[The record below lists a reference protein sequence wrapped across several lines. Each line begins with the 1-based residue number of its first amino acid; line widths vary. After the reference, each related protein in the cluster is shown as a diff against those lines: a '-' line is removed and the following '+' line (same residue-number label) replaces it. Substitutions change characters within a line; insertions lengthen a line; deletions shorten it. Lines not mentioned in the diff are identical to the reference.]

1 MTVIDESTSSDE
13 YSDMEFVE
21 FLEFLVRIAFLK
33 YKEDPV
39 AQDQPIW
46 DKLALLLRDLMTL
59 FNKVYM
65 EVDHIPDEEEVG
77 LDLAKISK
85 TQLKKM
91 KTSLTSKDIAEFGS
105 YFMSKP
111 KTVIY

>member
-1 MTVIDESTSSDE
+1 
-13 YSDMEFVE
+13 
-21 FLEFLVRIAFLK
+21 
-33 YKEDPV
+33 
-39 AQDQPIW
+39 
-46 DKLALLLRDLMTL
+46 
-59 FNKVYM
+59 M